1 MRFQTFVT
9 ALTPDI
15 EKAFLQIS
23 INPND
28 RDYLRV
34 LWFENVFVEVPKIV
48 RNRFLKVLFGM
59 TSSTYLLNGTVQK
72 HAKTY
77 DFEFISK
84 VLNCFYVDGLS
95 GGENLF
101 KKAFELYKKLKL
113 RFTEGLFFLR
123 IWRTNDE
130 KLRHVI
136 DKKDDEIH
144 PCKILRI
151 LSNEKK
157 RCTLF

>member
-1 MRFQTFVT
+1 MT

-28 RDYLRV
+28 RDYLRF

-77 DFEFISK
+77 DFEFINK

-123 IWRTNDE
+123 IWEQMTKN
-130 KLRHVI
+130 
-136 DKKDDEIH
+136 
-144 PCKILRI
+144 CAM
-151 LSNEKK
+151 
-157 RCTLF
+157 